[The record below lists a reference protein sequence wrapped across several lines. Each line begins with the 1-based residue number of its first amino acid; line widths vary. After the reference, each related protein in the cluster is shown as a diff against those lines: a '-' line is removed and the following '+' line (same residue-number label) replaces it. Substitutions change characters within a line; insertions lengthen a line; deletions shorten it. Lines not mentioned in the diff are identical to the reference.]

1 LAELELTN
9 YLYVVLDRLGHGS
22 GYIPWIKGYFSV
34 VLHPAVSHW
43 IGYPPSKRAG

>member
-1 LAELELTN
+1 MNGALGIVGN
-9 YLYVVLDRLGHGS
+9 RLGHGS

-43 IGYPPSKRAG
+43 IGYPPLKRAG